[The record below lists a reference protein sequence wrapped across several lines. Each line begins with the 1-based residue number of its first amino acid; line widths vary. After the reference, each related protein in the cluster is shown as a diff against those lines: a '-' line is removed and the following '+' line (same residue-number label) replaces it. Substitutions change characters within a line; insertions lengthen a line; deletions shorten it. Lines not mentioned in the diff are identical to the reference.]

1 MKFTLSWLKD
11 HLETGATA
19 QEIAAKLSLIGLELE
34 KMEDPAANLAPFSVA
49 YVKEARQHPNAD
61 RLRVCIVETTQGEV
75 QVVCGAPNART
86 GMKGVF
92 APAGSWIPGT
102 QLLLKAG
109 QIRGEASNGML
120 VSERELGLSDEHEGI
135 IDVLEDVP
143 VGTPVARLLGLDD
156 PVFDVKIT
164 PNHPEALGVRGIAR
178 DLAAAGMG
186 RLKPFEPAKVA
197 GSYESPIK
205 WIIAPEAAQHCPY
218 VAGRHFRG
226 VTNGPSPK
234 WLQDRLRA
242 IGLRPISALVD
253 ITNYVTFDLN
263 RPLHV
268 FDAAKVKGD
277 VVMRHAREGQS
288 VLALDGRTYA
298 LEPSILVIADDRG
311 PEAIAGLMGGEE
323 TGCTDATTE
332 VFLEV
337 AYFDPVLTARAGRKL
352 GLHSDARYRFE
363 RGLDPQSCVW
373 GVEVAA
379 LLIRELCGGETSHP
393 VHAGTLPDPSRTLAL
408 RPQRVAALGG
418 LDVPVAEQKKIL
430 SDLGFGVR
438 ENGGLLEAAVPS
450 WRGDVVGEA
459 DLVEEVLRIKGY
471 ENIAAATLPRD
482 HYLPE
487 AVLTDTQRRRT
498 QVRQALAARGLEE
511 VVTFSFMDGRL
522 AQHFGG
528 QPESLHLDNPISAE
542 LDVMRP
548 SILPNLA
555 TAAAR
560 NADRGFAD
568 AGLFEL
574 GAVYRDDTPGGEA
587 LTASGLRTGQAV
599 PRHWLAGGRAADAFD
614 AKADVLAVLDVLGAP
629 VENLQVTTDAPAW
642 YHPGRSGALRLGPK
656 VVAWFGELHPNAAT
670 AAGLKGAA
678 AAFELFLAEV
688 PQPKQKSKLKPP
700 PALPPFQPLVRDF
713 AFLVDAAVPAEKLIR
728 AARSISKGAA
738 DRALIVAVEVFD
750 LYQGEGVPEGKKSIA
765 LAVTLQ
771 PTQATLTDKEI
782 EAASQ
787 KIVAAVAKATGATL
801 RG

>member
-11 HLETGATA
+11 HLETTA
-19 QEIAAKLSLIGLELE
+19 SAPEIAAKLSLIGLELE
-34 KMEDPAANLAPFSVA
+34 KMEDPAAKLAPFSVA

-61 RLRVCIVETTQGEV
+61 RLRVCIVETAQGDV

-92 APAGSWIPGT
+92 APAGSYIPGT

-135 IDVLEDVP
+135 IDLEERWT
-143 VGTPVARLLGLDD
+143 VGTPVAQVLGLDD

-178 DLAAAGMG
+178 DLAAAGLG
-186 RLKPFEPAKVA
+186 TLKPFEPGKVA
-197 GSYESPIK
+197 GTYDSPIK
-205 WIIAPEAAQHCPY
+205 WRIAPEAAKHCPY

-268 FDAAKVKGD
+268 FDAKTVQGD
-277 VVMRHAREGQS
+277 VTMRHARDGES
-288 VLALDGRTYA
+288 VLALDGRTYK
-298 LEPSILVIADDRG
+298 LDPSILVIADERA
-311 PEAIAGLMGGEE
+311 PEAIAGIMGGEE
-323 TGCTDATTE
+323 TGCTEATTE
-332 VFLEV
+332 VFIEV

-352 GLHSDARYRFE
+352 ALHSDARYRFE

-379 LLIRELCGGETSHP
+379 RLIQELCGGETSHP
-393 VHAGTLPDPSRTLAL
+393 VHAGTLPDPSRTIAL
-408 RPQRVAALGG
+408 RPARVAALGG

-430 SDLGFGVR
+430 TDLGFGVR
-438 ENGGLLEAAVPS
+438 EHGGVLEAAVPS
-450 WRGDVVGEA
+450 WRPDVVGEA

-471 ENIAAATLPRD
+471 EHIAPATLPRD

-487 AVLTDTQRRRT
+487 AVLTDAQRRRT
-498 QVRQALAARGLEE
+498 QTRQVLAARGLEE

-522 AQHFGG
+522 AKHFGAVG
-528 QPESLHLDNPISAE
+528 DSLTLDNPISAE

-560 NADRGFAD
+560 NADRGFPD

-574 GAVYRDDTPGGEA
+574 GAVYRDDSPTGEA
-587 LTASGLRTGQAV
+587 LTATGLRTGQAV
-599 PRHWLAGGRAADAFD
+599 PRHWLAGGRPTDAFD
-614 AKADVLAVLDVLGAP
+614 AKADVLAVLEVLGAP
-629 VENLQVTTDAPAW
+629 VDNLQVTTDAPAW
-642 YHPGRSGALRLGPK
+642 YHPGRSGTLRLGPK
-656 VVAWFGELHPNAAT
+656 IVAWFGELHPNAAA
-670 AAGLKGAA
+670 AAGLKGAV

-688 PQPKQKSKLKPP
+688 PQPKQKAKLKAP

-713 AFLVDAAVPAEKLIR
+713 AFLVDAGVPAEKLIR
-728 AARSISKGAA
+728 AAKGA
-738 DRALIVAVEVFD
+738 DRALVTGVEVFD
-750 LYQGEGVPEGKKSIA
+750 LYQGEGVGEGKKSIA
-765 LAVTLQ
+765 IAVTLQ

-782 EAASQ
+782 EAASR
-787 KIVAAVAKATGATL
+787 KIVAAVTKATGATL